1 MLILSRKI
9 DEHSL
14 YLCLLCLLGVCGGS
28 FGLRLKVEWK
38 EDDRVKNG
46 INIHNKRKTLTV
58 LVEEEPRLDLENESE
73 IILFKTT
80 RNEKKKL

>member
-1 MLILSRKI
+1 MPNSCFFFYWSERTIAHVQER

-38 EDDRVKNG
+38 EDDKVG
-46 INIHNKRKTLTV
+46 IGIAATTNEKRK
-58 LVEEEPRLDLENESE
+58 RYW
-73 IILFKTT
+73 
-80 RNEKKKL
+80 

>member
-1 MLILSRKI
+1 MLILSRER

-28 FGLRLKVEWK
+28 FGLRLEVEWK
-38 EDDRVKNG
+38 EDDKVKNG

-58 LVEEEPRLDLENESE
+58 LVEEEP
-73 IILFKTT
+73 F
-80 RNEKKKL
+80 